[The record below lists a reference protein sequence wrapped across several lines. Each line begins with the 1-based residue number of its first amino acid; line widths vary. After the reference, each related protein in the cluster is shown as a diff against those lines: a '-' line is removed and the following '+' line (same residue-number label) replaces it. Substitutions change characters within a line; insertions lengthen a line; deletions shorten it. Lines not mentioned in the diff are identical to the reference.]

1 MTQATCTSES
11 VFVQKTENGIAPVLH
26 TGECPAQWKERLM
39 AAFGVKDEPAA
50 TYLLHCL
57 SRTAKGKRSD
67 LLFNACIATIREIR
81 PNNSLERMLV
91 VQMCLANEYAVNAL
105 SSSDTAVFAEDK
117 ERLSA
122 IAAKMMRLYLQQFE
136 VLRRYRNAGRQ
147 NIQVTHVY
155 ADQAIVGDVV
165 QGGNKNG

>member
-1 MTQATCTSES
+1 
-11 VFVQKTENGIAPVLH
+11 
-26 TGECPAQWKERLM
+26 
-39 AAFGVKDEPAA
+39 
-50 TYLLHCL
+50 
-57 SRTAKGKRSD
+57 
-67 LLFNACIATIREIR
+67 
-81 PNNSLERMLV
+81 MLV

-105 SSSDTAVFAEDK
+105 SSSDTAVFTEDK

-165 QGGNKNG
+165 QGGHKNG